1 MPTDPAQPAALRAE
15 LLLDPD
21 LAFLNHG
28 SYGATPRA
36 VMDAAEGFRREMEAN
51 PVAFLDPNRG
61 LTARL
66 AAVRARLAQ
75 HLSCDPGDLALVENA
90 TEGVNIVARSLRL
103 GQDDEVLTTDHEYG
117 ACEKLWARIAAE
129 TGARIVVAPVPLPL
143 VSEAAF
149 TQALAS
155 RITPRTRVL
164 FLSHVTSAT
173 ALTLPIAPIVAEARA
188 RGIFTLVD
196 GAHGPGQVAL
206 DLTALGADAYAGN
219 AHKWWMAPKGTAFL
233 HARRAAQAAIRP
245 LIISHGWQEGTFAGP
260 FGGSRFTDA
269 LEMRGTRDMAAFL
282 ALPAALDWQAARDW
296 PAVSARAARLLDATE
311 PRIRALTGLAP
322 LSSRAFRAPQ
332 MASFPLPRDTDPA
345 ALKAE
350 LFARGIEVPCFAW
363 SGRPFLRLSAAGY
376 TQPVEVDRLVAAL
389 AELLPSGLV

>member
-1 MPTDPAQPAALRAE
+1 MPIEPPAAPDLRAE

-28 SYGATPRA
+28 SHGATPRA
-36 VMDAAEGFRREMEAN
+36 VLAAAEAIRQEIEAN
-51 PVAFLDPNRG
+51 PAAALDPMRG
-61 LTARL
+61 LSARL
-66 AAVRARLAQ
+66 AAVRARLSRD
-75 HLSCDPGDLALVENA
+75 LGCDPGDLALIENA
-90 TEGVNIVARSLRL
+90 TEGVNLAAKSLRL
-103 GQDDEVLTTDHEYG
+103 GPGDEVLTTDHESA

-129 TGARIVVAPVPLPL
+129 TGARIVVATVPLPL

-149 TQALAS
+149 TQALVS
-155 RITPRTRVL
+155 RMTPRTRAL

-173 ALTLPIAPIVAEARA
+173 ALALPIAAAVAEARA
-188 RGIFTLVD
+188 RGIFSLVD
-196 GAHGPGQVAL
+196 GAHGPGLLPL

-245 LIISHGWQEGTFAGP
+245 LITSHGWQEGTFAGP

-269 LEMRGTRDMAAFL
+269 IEMQGTRDMGSFL
-282 ALPAALDWQAARDW
+282 ALPAALDWQAAHGW
-296 PAVSARAARLLDATE
+296 PQVAARAAALLDATE
-311 PRIRALTGLAP
+311 PRIRALTGQAP
-322 LSSRAFRAPQ
+322 LAARAFRAPQ
-332 MASFPLPRDTDPA
+332 MASFVLPRDTDPA

-350 LFARGIEVPCFAW
+350 LFARGIEVPCFLW
-363 SGRPFLRLSAAGY
+363 SGRPILRLSVAGY
-376 TQPVEVDRLVAAL
+376 TTGAEIDRLVAAL